1 MVTNKLGIIDHVG
14 NKSGMDFYDIS
25 LSRALA
31 TSFEVSIFSN
41 FEFKEPPAEDVKAH
55 KTFHYKSD
63 GFFEKIYYFFMGFI
77 RSFYFAKKL
86 SIKSILFHSFS
97 FEYKDLIVLWIA
109 KFLNFEI
116 LLIVHD
122 VSGFAE
128 KDKKKVKH
136 IILRKIANFIL
147 VHNEFSKREIL
158 NNNVQN
164 HKIITISLGDY
175 IDQVQLLPRKK
186 AISELQLSEEFKYV
200 LFFGQIKQVKGL
212 DILIQSFSKLQ
223 QNNLKL
229 VIAGKVW
236 NDDSSKYNKLIKNLG
251 VNDKVLFYE
260 RFITDKE
267 RDLFFSIADVV
278 VLPYR
283 QIYQSAVLMTAMS
296 YPSVVICSDLEPN
309 KEVIQN
315 KKNGFLFE
323 SENISDLTSILKE
336 VLVLDSNIIKDIKQ
350 EALITVK
357 EQRSWKFSAEQ
368 IFKKLI
374 PNG

>member
-1 MVTNKLGIIDHVG
+1 MVKNKLGIIDHVG
-14 NKSGMDFYDIS
+14 NKSGMDYYDIS

-31 TSFEVSIFSN
+31 TSFQVTILSN
-41 FEFKEPPAEDVKAH
+41 FEIKEPPTEDVKAL
-55 KTFHYKSD
+55 KTFLYKGD
-63 GFFEKIYYFFMGFI
+63 GVIEKIRYFFMGFL

-86 SIKSILFHSFS
+86 SIKTILFHSFS
-97 FEYKDLIVLWIA
+97 FEYKDLIVLFLA

-128 KDKKKVKH
+128 NDKKKVKH
-136 IILRKIANFIL
+136 LVLRRFANFIL
-147 VHNEFSKREIL
+147 VHNEFSKKEIL
-158 NNNVQN
+158 KNHVDNN
-164 HKIITISLGDY
+164 KIITISLGGY

-186 AISELQLSEEFKYV
+186 AINKLQLSEDFRYV

-236 NDDSSKYNKLIKNLG
+236 NDDACKYIELIKNLG
-251 VNDKVLFYE
+251 INNKVLLYE
-260 RFITDKE
+260 RFITDQE

-283 QIYQSAVLMTAMS
+283 QIYQSGVLMTAMS
-296 YPSVVICSDLEPN
+296 YPSIVICSDLEPN

-315 KKNGFLFE
+315 NINGFLFK
-323 SENISDLTSILKE
+323 SEDIINLTKILKE
-336 VLVLDSNIIKDIKQ
+336 VLDLDNITIENIKQ
-350 EALITVK
+350 EALTTVK
-357 EQRSWKFSAEQ
+357 EQSSWKFSAEQ